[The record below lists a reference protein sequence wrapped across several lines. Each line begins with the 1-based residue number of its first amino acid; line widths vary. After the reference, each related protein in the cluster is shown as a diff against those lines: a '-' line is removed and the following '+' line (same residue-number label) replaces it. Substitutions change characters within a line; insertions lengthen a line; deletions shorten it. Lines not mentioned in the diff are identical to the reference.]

1 MRWKGIQFICDPMAA
16 HDGSALPA
24 PAFALDLTVRFAET
38 DAMGVVHHSA
48 YVIWMEAA
56 RVAWMEAAG
65 LPYAEIAAGGHHLS
79 VTALRGE
86 YRAPARFGQVVRVQV
101 TVSQLRSRQISFAY
115 VVTNAATGQLLMT
128 GSTEHICVDPTGK
141 MARIP
146 EAVVARFQG
155 RNNTGLP

>member
-1 MRWKGIQFICDPMAA
+1 MRWKGIRFICDPMAA
-16 HDGSALPA
+16 HALSALSA
-24 PAFALDLTVRFAET
+24 PAFALDLPVRFAET

-65 LPYAEIAAGGHHLS
+65 VPYAEIAAGGYHFS
-79 VTALRGE
+79 VTGLHGE
-86 YRAPARFGQVVRVQV
+86 YRAPARFG
-101 TVSQLRSRQISFAY
+101 
-115 VVTNAATGQLLMT
+115 
-128 GSTEHICVDPTGK
+128 EHICVDPTGK
-141 MARIP
+141 MTRIP

>member
-128 GSTEHICVDPTGK
+128 GSTEHICVDSTGK

-155 RNNTGLP
+155 RNHTGLP